1 MSDEKKILINDSCVL
16 FDLVDLN
23 LLKDFFQLQFN
34 FYTTLQVIGEITE
47 DYQIFEIEQYI
58 KNHTLI
64 IDSKGLLESI
74 QIIYNQYPGLS
85 FADSSVLELA
95 SRIDGILV
103 SSDKSLRN
111 ISKRNNLEVRG
122 VLWIIRELV
131 DKKIIVKEVAL
142 QKLKEYPEINIRV
155 PIKEIKTIINELT
168 NK

>member
-1 MSDEKKILINDSCVL
+1 VSDEKKILINDSCVL